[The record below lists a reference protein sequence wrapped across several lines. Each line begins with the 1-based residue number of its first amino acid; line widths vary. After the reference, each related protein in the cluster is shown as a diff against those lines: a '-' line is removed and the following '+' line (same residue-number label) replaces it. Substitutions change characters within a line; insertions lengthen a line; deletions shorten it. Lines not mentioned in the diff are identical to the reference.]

1 LKYQK
6 FISSG
11 CRLEQ
16 EIWVCVKNSIPL
28 KSFLESFYNPIQ
40 NFINSLFYYIL
51 VTSIVL
57 IQTLQIHYST
67 IFWLHQL
74 CLYKLYTFIIPLF
87 SGYINCAYTNFTN
100 SLFYYILVISIV
112 FIQTL
117 QIHHSTIFL
126 YHQLC
131 LYKLYKFIIPLF
143 SGYINCAY
151 TNFTNSLFN
160 YILVTSIVLIQI
172 LYKFIIP
179 LFSGYINCA
188 YINFTHS

>member
-1 LKYQK
+1 MKYQK

-57 IQTLQIHYST
+57 IQTLH
-67 IFWLHQL
+67 
-74 CLYKLYTFIIPLF
+74 
-87 SGYINCAYTNFTN
+87 
-100 SLFYYILVISIV
+100 
-112 FIQTL
+112 
-117 QIHHSTIFL
+117 IHHSTIFWL
-126 YHQLC
+126 HQLC

-143 SGYINCAY
+143 SGIINCAY

-160 YILVTSIVLIQI
+160 YILVTSIVLIQTLHI
-172 LYKFIIP
+172 HNSTIFWLHQLCLYKLYTFIVPIVKQMV
-179 LFSGYINCA
+179 
-188 YINFTHS
+188 